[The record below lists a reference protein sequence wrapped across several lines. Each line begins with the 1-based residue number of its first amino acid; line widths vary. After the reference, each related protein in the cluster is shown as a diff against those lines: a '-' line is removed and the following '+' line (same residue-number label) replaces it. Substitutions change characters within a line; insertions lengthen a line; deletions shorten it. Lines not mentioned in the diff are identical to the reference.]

1 MQLKFIFLFV
11 AFQVTSISQ
20 TEIHLKNLTM
30 LTHGGDN
37 AEDYFS
43 FDGK

>member
-1 MQLKFIFLFV
+1 MKLSTITIFTLSSLFG
-11 AFQVTSISQ
+11 FSQ
-20 TEIHLKNLTM
+20 NEPHLKNLTM

-37 AEDYFS
+37 AEAYFS